1 MKITVLSIFPEMF
14 DSHKASPV
22 LKRAMEKGIV
32 DFQTVD
38 IKDYAGGCFRHIDDS
53 PCGGGPGM
61 IMRVTPVMGA
71 LDAVRTENMHTILLS
86 PKGKTYTQKR
96 AHELTQMDHICLI
109 CGHYEGIDA
118 RIENHVDEQIS
129 LGDFIL
135 TGGELAASVIVDS
148 IVRLLKGSLRDSA
161 TVDESYENGLLE
173 YPQYTKPVDY
183 NGEKVPEILLS
194 GNHGAIDRW
203 RRVQSLKLTR
213 TYRPDLFEAYEMT
226 KEEKAWLREED
237 EKEEP

>member
-32 DFQTVD
+32 DFQAVD
-38 IKDYAGGCFRHIDDS
+38 IKAYAGGCFRHIDDS

-71 LDAVRTENMHTILLS
+71 LDAVRTEGMHTILLS
-86 PKGKTYTQKR
+86 PKGKTYNQKR
-96 AHELTQMDHICLI
+96 AHELAQMDHICLI

-135 TGGELAASVIVDS
+135 TGGEFAASVIVDS

-173 YPQYTKPVDY
+173 YPQYTKPIDY

-213 TYRPDLFEAYEMT
+213 THRPDLFEAYEMT
-226 KEEKAWLREED
+226 AEEKAWLREED
-237 EKEEP
+237 EKEE